1 MAKWYKFP
9 EEFPFKSGDVLIM
22 RKGKTKAVKPYIV
35 VDNFRCRECDK
46 NDSRI
51 VEHDGN
57 FFLKTVYDGESIIS
71 KTEDGKWLAFRCA
84 CSAKNILAIMYQ
96 EDLKDEY
103 YKQIEYIEQD
113 S

>member
-9 EEFPFKSGDVLIM
+9 EEFPFRTGGVLIM
-22 RKGKTKAVKPYIV
+22 RKGKIKAAKPYIV
-35 VDNFRCRECDK
+35 DDNFRCTECDK
-46 NDSRI
+46 NNSHI

-57 FFLKTVYDGESIIS
+57 FFLKTDYDGENIIGE
-71 KTEDGKWLAFRCA
+71 TEDGKWLAFRCA

-96 EDLKDEY
+96 QDLKDDY
-103 YKQIEYIEQD
+103 YKQIEHIEQD